1 MGFDE
6 VKRRNATWTGD
17 AMSLKAG
24 TKSVEALMKEM
35 RWGNLGWVYQ
45 VSFMGR
51 LDS

>member
-1 MGFDE
+1 
-6 VKRRNATWTGD
+6 
-17 AMSLKAG
+17 MSLKAG